1 MGVWIVK
8 KPLISTLFLVLAAT
22 SALAQD
28 HPGWS
33 RAELI
38 SKAKELLNQDV
49 LEVKPLTGSS
59 GRMPLLDPT
68 EKAECFLRPEERWE
82 SFSAGTFS
90 WISMS
95 SDMHRVHTLWL
106 TYPVVNINDTD
117 KARTF
122 YSEFFSYL
130 FPDWQG
136 ASSWAMESL
145 MTSWSASGKAYE
157 DPMISIDETIVRES
171 VNGAALATIS
181 APPDIAYFRIT
192 SRPECEMVSDYLLAK
207 PRRRTRPDPAKRD

>member
-1 MGVWIVK
+1 VK
-8 KPLISTLFLVLAAT
+8 KLVISALFLVLAAT

-28 HPGWS
+28 HSGWS

-38 SKAKELLNQDV
+38 SKAKELLKQDV
-49 LEVKPLTGSS
+49 LEVKPLTGTS

-82 SFSAGTFS
+82 SFSAGNFS

-106 TYPVVNINDTD
+106 TYPAVNVRDTD
-117 KARTF
+117 KVRAF
-122 YSEFFSYL
+122 YREFFSYL
-130 FPDWQG
+130 FPDWPG
-136 ASSWAMESL
+136 ASSWAKESL
-145 MTSWSASGKAYE
+145 MASWNASGKAYK
-157 DPMISIDETIVRES
+157 DPMISIEETIVRKT

-192 SRPECEMVSDYLLAK
+192 SRPQCEMVSDYLLTK
-207 PRRRTRPDPAKRD
+207 PRRRARPDPTKQD